1 MLAAVSGDAAL
12 MTATAADD
20 MYLPVAAEL
29 GVDRPTAKVA
39 MIAAMY
45 GQTTGHG
52 GTAGRGMRA
61 AYPVA
66 MGYLDTADRS
76 ARAGR
81 DLRTYGGRLVR
92 MSGGAD
98 RAAAE
103 SSGARAA
110 RGRYGRNAVIQGAAA
125 ELFKM
130 WAVTVRARA
139 AALDARIVLCLH
151 DELLVHVPE
160 RPRGA
165 GGRTWSATAWPRPPG
180 AGRRAAGAVHRRHQH
195 RPLLGRRERLSH
207 RQVTRRPAAP
217 GLIPW
222 RADRTVREGV
232 LTLPRYRRVVV
243 KLSGE
248 ALAGAAGT
256 GADPASLA
264 RVADEVLSVHNLG
277 VQVAVV
283 VGGGNYFRGRMADG
297 WGISR
302 AEADN
307 IGMLGTVMNALMLRG
322 ALTAR
327 TDADVR
333 VMTAVPIHSV
343 AEPFIRLR
351 AVHHLERGFIVVLA
365 GGIGQPY
372 VTTDYPAVQRSL
384 ELDADA
390 LLVAKHGV
398 DGVYD
403 SDPKHNPDAAKY
415 ITLTYEE
422 AIAADIR
429 IMDTS
434 AFVLANEQG
443 LTMHV
448 FDVAAYGAMRAICEG
463 DDGIGTKITAK

>member
-1 MLAAVSGDAAL
+1 
-12 MTATAADD
+12 
-20 MYLPVAAEL
+20 
-29 GVDRPTAKVA
+29 
-39 MIAAMY
+39 
-45 GQTTGHG
+45 
-52 GTAGRGMRA
+52 
-61 AYPVA
+61 
-66 MGYLDTADRS
+66 
-76 ARAGR
+76 
-81 DLRTYGGRLVR
+81 
-92 MSGGAD
+92 
-98 RAAAE
+98 
-103 SSGARAA
+103 
-110 RGRYGRNAVIQGAAA
+110 
-125 ELFKM
+125 
-130 WAVTVRARA
+130 
-139 AALDARIVLCLH
+139 
-151 DELLVHVPE
+151 
-160 RPRGA
+160 
-165 GGRTWSATAWPRPPG
+165 
-180 AGRRAAGAVHRRHQH
+180 
-195 RPLLGRRERLSH
+195 
-207 RQVTRRPAAP
+207 
-217 GLIPW
+217 
-222 RADRTVREGV
+222 
-232 LTLPRYRRVVV
+232 LPRYHRVVV

-264 RVADEVLSVHNLG
+264 RVADEVLSVHELG

-327 TDADVR
+327 TDADIR

-351 AVHHLERGFIVVLA
+351 AVHHLERGMIVVLA

-372 VTTDYPAVQRSL
+372 VTTDYPAVQRAL

-403 SDPKHNPDAAKY
+403 ADPKYHPDAKRY
-415 ITLTYEE
+415 TSLTYDE
-422 AIAADIR
+422 ALAAGVR

-434 AFVLANEQG
+434 AFVLANEQS

-448 FDVAAYGAMRAICEG
+448 FDVGAVGVMRGICEG
-463 DDGIGTKITAK
+463 LELGTKISVKG

>member
-1 MLAAVSGDAAL
+1 
-12 MTATAADD
+12 
-20 MYLPVAAEL
+20 
-29 GVDRPTAKVA
+29 
-39 MIAAMY
+39 
-45 GQTTGHG
+45 
-52 GTAGRGMRA
+52 
-61 AYPVA
+61 
-66 MGYLDTADRS
+66 
-76 ARAGR
+76 
-81 DLRTYGGRLVR
+81 
-92 MSGGAD
+92 
-98 RAAAE
+98 
-103 SSGARAA
+103 
-110 RGRYGRNAVIQGAAA
+110 
-125 ELFKM
+125 
-130 WAVTVRARA
+130 
-139 AALDARIVLCLH
+139 
-151 DELLVHVPE
+151 
-160 RPRGA
+160 
-165 GGRTWSATAWPRPPG
+165 
-180 AGRRAAGAVHRRHQH
+180 
-195 RPLLGRRERLSH
+195 
-207 RQVTRRPAAP
+207 
-217 GLIPW
+217 
-222 RADRTVREGV
+222 

-248 ALAGAAGT
+248 ALAGSAGT

-264 RVADEVLSVHNLG
+264 RVADEVLAVHNLG
-277 VQVAVV
+277 VEVAVV
-283 VGGGNYFRGRMADG
+283 VGGGNYFRGRMAEG

-327 TDADVR
+327 TEADIR

-372 VTTDYPAVQRSL
+372 VTTDYPAVQRAL

-403 SDPKHNPDAAKY
+403 SDPKHNPMATKY
-415 ITLTYEE
+415 VKLTYEE
-422 AIAADIR
+422 ALSADIR

-448 FDVAAYGAMRAICEG
+448 FDAGASGAMRAICEG

>member
-1 MLAAVSGDAAL
+1 
-12 MTATAADD
+12 
-20 MYLPVAAEL
+20 
-29 GVDRPTAKVA
+29 
-39 MIAAMY
+39 
-45 GQTTGHG
+45 
-52 GTAGRGMRA
+52 
-61 AYPVA
+61 
-66 MGYLDTADRS
+66 
-76 ARAGR
+76 
-81 DLRTYGGRLVR
+81 
-92 MSGGAD
+92 
-98 RAAAE
+98 
-103 SSGARAA
+103 
-110 RGRYGRNAVIQGAAA
+110 
-125 ELFKM
+125 
-130 WAVTVRARA
+130 
-139 AALDARIVLCLH
+139 
-151 DELLVHVPE
+151 
-160 RPRGA
+160 
-165 GGRTWSATAWPRPPG
+165 
-180 AGRRAAGAVHRRHQH
+180 
-195 RPLLGRRERLSH
+195 
-207 RQVTRRPAAP
+207 
-217 GLIPW
+217 
-222 RADRTVREGV
+222 

-327 TDADVR
+327 TDVDVR

-372 VTTDYPAVQRSL
+372 VTTDYPAVQRAL

-403 SDPKHNPDAAKY
+403 SDPKHNPDAGKFT
-415 ITLTYEE
+415 TLTYEE
-422 AIAADIR
+422 ALAADIR

-434 AFVLANEQG
+434 AFVLANEQS

>member
-1 MLAAVSGDAAL
+1 
-12 MTATAADD
+12 
-20 MYLPVAAEL
+20 
-29 GVDRPTAKVA
+29 
-39 MIAAMY
+39 
-45 GQTTGHG
+45 
-52 GTAGRGMRA
+52 
-61 AYPVA
+61 
-66 MGYLDTADRS
+66 
-76 ARAGR
+76 
-81 DLRTYGGRLVR
+81 
-92 MSGGAD
+92 
-98 RAAAE
+98 
-103 SSGARAA
+103 
-110 RGRYGRNAVIQGAAA
+110 
-125 ELFKM
+125 
-130 WAVTVRARA
+130 
-139 AALDARIVLCLH
+139 
-151 DELLVHVPE
+151 
-160 RPRGA
+160 
-165 GGRTWSATAWPRPPG
+165 
-180 AGRRAAGAVHRRHQH
+180 
-195 RPLLGRRERLSH
+195 
-207 RQVTRRPAAP
+207 
-217 GLIPW
+217 
-222 RADRTVREGV
+222 
-232 LTLPRYRRVVV
+232 VVV

-327 TDADVR
+327 TDVDVR

-372 VTTDYPAVQRSL
+372 VTTDYPAVQRAL

-403 SDPKHNPDAAKY
+403 SDPKHNPDAEKFT
-415 ITLTYEE
+415 TLTYEE
-422 AIAADIR
+422 ALAADIR

-434 AFVLANEQG
+434 AFVLANEQS

>member
-1 MLAAVSGDAAL
+1 
-12 MTATAADD
+12 
-20 MYLPVAAEL
+20 
-29 GVDRPTAKVA
+29 
-39 MIAAMY
+39 
-45 GQTTGHG
+45 
-52 GTAGRGMRA
+52 
-61 AYPVA
+61 
-66 MGYLDTADRS
+66 
-76 ARAGR
+76 
-81 DLRTYGGRLVR
+81 
-92 MSGGAD
+92 
-98 RAAAE
+98 
-103 SSGARAA
+103 
-110 RGRYGRNAVIQGAAA
+110 
-125 ELFKM
+125 
-130 WAVTVRARA
+130 
-139 AALDARIVLCLH
+139 
-151 DELLVHVPE
+151 
-160 RPRGA
+160 
-165 GGRTWSATAWPRPPG
+165 
-180 AGRRAAGAVHRRHQH
+180 
-195 RPLLGRRERLSH
+195 
-207 RQVTRRPAAP
+207 
-217 GLIPW
+217 
-222 RADRTVREGV
+222 
-232 LTLPRYRRVVV
+232 VV

-264 RVADEVLSVHNLG
+264 RVADEVLSVHELG

-351 AVHHLERGFIVVLA
+351 AVHHLERGMIVVLA

-372 VTTDYPAVQRSL
+372 VTTDYPAVQRAL
-384 ELDADA
+384 ELDAET

-403 SDPKHNPDAAKY
+403 SDPKHNPDAKRY
-415 ITLTYEE
+415 TSLTYDE
-422 AIAADIR
+422 ALAAGVR

-434 AFVLANEQG
+434 AFVLANEQS

-448 FDVAAYGAMRAICEG
+448 FDVGAVGVMRGICEG
-463 DDGIGTKITAK
+463 LELGTRISVKG